1 MNSVQNIID
10 NDLQLSIDRLTTTY
24 YSAIYS
30 EKRTLHHTT
39 HDTYRE
45 IVPDPTTR
53 AHHKYQNKS
62 IMDEIMNALKNI
74 QKELDDQRT
83 EIRKSGENVTKQVT
97 LNINKILD
105 ERFAI
110 WEGKHEKLKE
120 KIENQEK
127 RIYFLEKQARQ
138 RNIVFF
144 GLEEKEKSYDNLQ
157 DIIINFINERF
168 TTKLESRDIQ
178 EIKRIGKPGER
189 PRPVIVTFATLGI
202 KINIFKQKVIL
213 KDTQYY
219 MKEDFPQQVL
229 VKRRELQE
237 QAKIEKEKG
246 NIVKIKYDKLVVA
259 KPNYKRPLSS
269 PPTSYS
275 QPQAETSTHAKKKNK
290 TLKESSIRRS
300 NSITE
305 GVLKPNMLNFLV
317 NKNPNNTT
325 RGQDTENGDNMA

>member
-1 MNSVQNIID
+1 
-10 NDLQLSIDRLTTTY
+10 
-24 YSAIYS
+24 
-30 EKRTLHHTT
+30 
-39 HDTYRE
+39 
-45 IVPDPTTR
+45 
-53 AHHKYQNKS
+53 
-62 IMDEIMNALKNI
+62 MDEIMNALKTI

-83 EIRKSGENVTKQVT
+83 EIRKSGEKVTEQVT
-97 LNINKILD
+97 QNINKILD

-110 WEGKHEKLKE
+110 LEGKHEKLKE

-157 DIIINFINERF
+157 DTIINFINERF

-189 PRPVIVTFATLGI
+189 PRPIIVTFATLGI
-202 KINIFKQKVIL
+202 KINIFKQKGKL

-219 MKEDFPQQVL
+219 LKEDFPQQVL
-229 VKRRELQE
+229 EKRRELQE
-237 QAKIEKEKG
+237 QAKLEKEKG
-246 NIVKIKYDKLVVA
+246 NIVKIKYDKLVVT

-275 QPQAETSTHAKKKNK
+275 QGETSTQAQKKNK
-290 TLKESSIRRS
+290 TLKKSSIRRS

-305 GVLKPNMLNFLV
+305 GVLKTSMLNFLV
-317 NKNPNNTT
+317 NKNTNNTT
-325 RGQDTENGDNMA
+325 RGQDIDNGDNIA